1 MNLHFAQ
8 EDIGKADL
16 ESEYILRLSY
26 FGWAVETP
34 F

>member
-16 ESEYILRLSY
+16 ESEYILRLGYSK
-26 FGWAVETP
+26 FQ
-34 F
+34 